1 MARLRKLQMA
11 RWARGRRRVSAPV
24 SVLAIAVVAVT
35 TVALTG
41 AFTGALSVGSGAT
54 GQALTRQQAAQ
65 RILKTQAAQVMTSP
79 AQAVLRMQATGSK
92 DLSPGSSPAGVSV
105 RRQSGP
111 ATGGGAQAQPAFSNV
126 RVNDPSLD
134 THEPDQ
140 TTQSETSIAVAG
152 SHVAVGYNDSQQTG
166 LFLTAGS
173 DLAGYSYSADG
184 GASFTDGGTIP
195 NTPEFVNLSDPWLA
209 STRSG
214 DMYYSELS
222 FDLFNGNLD
231 ITVAKSAD
239 GGKAW
244 ATPVPV
250 FRPPF
255 SIFYEGDKP
264 ALAAGPD
271 PVVTGR
277 DNLYTTWDDFS
288 FNTVNGKFFTGLP
301 VASSTDGG
309 ATWHLAYAKRFNLTN
324 VRGCSF
330 KQFLGATP
338 IVNPADGT
346 VYVVAERLAVNDP
359 RCVGAPLQ
367 RSEWIFRST
376 DGGKTFGPGVRIAGV
391 IEAVPSDLLFLGPGK
406 YMRNMELP
414 AIALRGKAIYV
425 VWDDGGLG
433 RSHIRLATS
442 TDGGRTWR
450 ASFVT
455 TGALDEVQPALSAD
469 GSGVH
474 LLYYQRNPNNTLDVL
489 VGNSRNG
496 TRFVTKRVTTQSFPG
511 TLTVPQFDPI
521 IAFGYMGDY
530 IANVSDGSR
539 QYFAWGDNRDTVTDP
554 LYPNG
559 RSDPDVFFA
568 KQ

>member
-1 MARLRKLQMA
+1 LQVA

-24 SVLAIAVVAVT
+24 SVLAISAVVVT

-41 AFTGALSVGSGAT
+41 AFTGALSAGSGAT

-65 RILKTQAAQVMTSP
+65 RILKTQASRVMTSP
-79 AQAVLRMQATGSK
+79 AQAALRMQATGSK
-92 DLSPGSSPAGVSV
+92 DLSPGLSPTGVSV

-111 ATGGGAQAQPAFSNV
+111 ATGGGAQLQPAFSNV

-140 TTQSETSIAVAG
+140 STQSETSIAVAG

-166 LFLTAGS
+166 LALTAGS
-173 DLAGYSYSADG
+173 NLTGYSYSTDR
-184 GASFTDGGTIP
+184 GASFTDGGALP
-195 NTPEFVNLSDPWLA
+195 NTPEFVNFGDPWLA
-209 STRSG
+209 STRTG
-214 DMYYSELS
+214 DMYYSTLAL
-222 FDLFNGNLD
+222 DLFNGNLD
-231 ITVAKSAD
+231 VAVAKSTD

-255 SIFYEGDKP
+255 SIFYSGDKP
-264 ALAAGPD
+264 ALATGRD
-271 PVVTGR
+271 PAVKAR
-277 DNLYTTWDDFS
+277 DNLYAAWDDFS

-309 ATWHLAYAKRFNLTN
+309 ATWHLAYAKRFDLTN

-330 KQFLGATP
+330 KQFIGATP
-338 IVNPADGT
+338 IVSPADGSL
-346 VYVVAERLAVNDP
+346 YVVAERLAVNDP
-359 RCVGAPLQ
+359 KCVGAPEQ

-391 IEAVPSDLLFLGPGK
+391 IEAVPDDLLFLGPGR
-406 YMRNMELP
+406 YMRTLEFP

-425 VWDDGGLG
+425 AWNDGGLG

-442 TDGGRTWR
+442 TNGGQTWK

-455 TGALDEVQPALSAD
+455 SGALDEVQPALSAD

-474 LLYYQRNPNNTLDVL
+474 LLYYQRNANNTLDVL
-489 VGNSRNG
+489 VGNSKNG
-496 TRFVTKRVTTQSFPG
+496 AGLATKRVTTQSFPG

-530 IANVSDGSR
+530 IANVSDGSH
-539 QYFAWGDNRDTVTDP
+539 QYFAWGDNRGTVTDF

-568 KQ
+568 RQ